1 MGRVKRGFW
10 AHQLVEYLLGI
21 GAIATGAQ
29 SPKPLY
35 PCIAGG
41 LLLLNGASTEGPLAA
56 FKLIPR
62 RFHRFGDIVVILFMA
77 IAAVVASGSIDVSGR
92 VVLIGLAVVHTF
104 VTLRT
109 DYSKRAKKDP
119 DDRLDLRSMDREE
132 MGRFAGHLSGKAYNA
147 VRRGGKAASKAASSA
162 ASSATNRAANSSVGD
177 AVGKVASKATGDAA
191 HAAGR
196 ASANLL
202 NALKERKKS

>member
-1 MGRVKRGFW
+1 VLFVKRGFW

-29 SPKPLY
+29 SPKPLF

-62 RFHRFGDIVVILFMA
+62 RLHRFGDIVVVLFMV
-77 IAAVVASGSIDVSGR
+77 IAALVAGDSIDSSGR
-92 VVLIGLAVVHTF
+92 VVLLGLAGVHTF

-109 DYSKRAKKDP
+109 DYSKRAPREPKERGAP
-119 DDRLDLRSMDREE
+119 DSEE
-132 MGRFAGHLSGKAYNA
+132 IGRMAGHLSGKAYNA
-147 VRRGGKAASKAASSA
+147 VRRKGAVAQDSASSA
-162 ASSATNRAANSSVGD
+162 ASSVSKVTSEAAQ
-177 AVGKVASKATGDAA
+177 T
-191 HAAGR
+191 AGR

-202 NALKERKKS
+202 NALKERKKD